1 LEGGVLGFHKSG
13 MEGRSL
19 QTGRVE
25 AEVRDDAK
33 VFKLLSSAR
42 MIILESRV
50 AADTTNSS
58 NLYVL
63 TSRLNE

>member
-1 LEGGVLGFHKSG
+1 LLGFHKNG

-19 QTGRVE
+19 STGQVE
-25 AEVRDDAK
+25 AEVKDENKIFR
-33 VFKLLSSAR
+33 LLSSAR

-50 AADTTNSS
+50 SKDTVNNSSS

-63 TSRLNE
+63 TSAKQD